1 MLLVRLRKFDEEDL
15 YYRLYKNPDIE
26 KILSKY
32 AEVICLNEKD
42 EEKISD
48 EISNA
53 DGILVWHT
61 KISEITLKKLNKKPQ
76 LLDMG

>member
-15 YYRLYKNPDIE
+15 YYRLYKTQILK

-42 EEKISD
+42 EEKFQMK
-48 EISNA
+48 
-53 DGILVWHT
+53 LVMRM
-61 KISEITLKKLNKKPQ
+61 EY
-76 LLDMG
+76 